1 MPLPNWSKP
10 RALQYGWVNEH
21 YDASNGKH
29 TAETARYLALRM
41 SFEDLIRVA
50 DLKTGKSRFAR
61 GRSGVIAKVAQSTG
75 ANPASSRL
83 AYEIALTARLI
94 KGYSDTNKR
103 GKANFKRIFDHLVEG
118 TAVSGDEAKA
128 DAIFAA
134 REAALADAEGK
145 DLDKALGRH
154 GVAPLPVKEVPIRF
168 VRSAI
173 SK

>member
-1 MPLPNWSKP
+1 MRRRQKRRP
-10 RALQYGWVNEH
+10 A
-21 YDASNGKH
+21 A
-29 TAETARYLALRM
+29 ARYAEETQLIERWLAA
-41 SFEDLIRVA
+41 ITQA
-50 DLKTGKSRFAR
+50 
-61 GRSGVIAKVAQSTG
+61 AQSTA
-75 ANPASSRL
+75 ANPASPRL

-145 DLDKALGRH
+145 GLDQALGRH
-154 GVAPLPVKEVPIRF
+154 GVAPLPVKQVPIRF
-168 VRSAI
+168 VKNALQ
-173 SK
+173 KNA